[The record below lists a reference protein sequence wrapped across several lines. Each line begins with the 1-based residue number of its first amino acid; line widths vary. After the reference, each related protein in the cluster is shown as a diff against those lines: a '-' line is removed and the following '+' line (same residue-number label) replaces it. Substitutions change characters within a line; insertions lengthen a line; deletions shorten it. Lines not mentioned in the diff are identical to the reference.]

1 MIKLLTPDRTNEFI
15 SFCKSTVLGSV
26 ILTKLLAYGLD
37 TPIQYFW
44 YGESDGKITSVLN
57 LDASLLTVSGMTD
70 SADELFEFIRIIGAN
85 SVYSDV
91 APEFKIKSSKRD
103 EILIF
108 KRNTERA
115 EAENIDS
122 ESIKNI
128 FPVIYEECPTDGQ
141 KIIFGSWYPDI
152 SLKIRRGLIRS
163 KGIMCDDKLVSC
175 AVTCAE
181 NEMTAVITGVA
192 TLKKYRRN
200 GFAKKCVIALANELK
215 SENKRVYLITDN
227 EKTKKWYKKMGFEHF
242 SYRYSYE
249 L

>member
-15 SFCKSTVLGSV
+15 SFCKPTVLGSV
-26 ILTKLLAYGLD
+26 ILTKLLAYGAD
-37 TPIQYFW
+37 TNVQYFW

-57 LDASLLTVSGMTD
+57 LDSSLLTVSGMTD
-70 SADELFEFIRIIGAN
+70 NADELFEFIRIVGAN

-91 APEFKIKSSKRD
+91 SPEFKAKNIKRD
-103 EILIF
+103 EILVL
-108 KRNTERA
+108 KGNTERA

-128 FPVIYEECPTDGQ
+128 FPVIYEECPSDER

-163 KGIMCDDKLVSC
+163 KGIIYDNKLVSC
-175 AVTCAE
+175 AVTCSE
-181 NEMTAVITGVA
+181 NETTAVITGVA
-192 TLKKYRRN
+192 TLKEYRRN
-200 GFAKKCVIALANELK
+200 GFAEKCVTALANELK
-215 SENKRVYLITDN
+215 SEKKRVYLITDN
-227 EKTKKWYKKMGFEHF
+227 EKTKKWYEKMGFEHF